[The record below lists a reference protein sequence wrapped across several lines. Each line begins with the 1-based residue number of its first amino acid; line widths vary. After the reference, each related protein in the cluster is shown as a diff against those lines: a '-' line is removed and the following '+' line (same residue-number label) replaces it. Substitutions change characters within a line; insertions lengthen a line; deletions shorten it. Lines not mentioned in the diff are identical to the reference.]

1 MVVDHLGG
9 LLPVPRDGGNQFFVS
24 AAEGFIFLS
33 GLLVGLIYGPR
44 VRGTAGA
51 PCRATS
57 CAGPSSST
65 R

>member
-9 LLPVPRDGGNQFFVS
+9 PTCTPDGGNQFFVS

-33 GLLVGLIYGPR
+33 GLLVGLIYGPC
-44 VRGTAGA
+44 VRDGLA
-51 PCRATS
+51 CRATS